1 MITVTGIHLPDL
13 LSLEDM
19 DILRSQVSPARKE
32 ASLKFVRQQDA
43 QRGLIG
49 ELLILYRLRTHYHLH
64 NDQIQLDKNKYGK
77 PYLRNHPHI
86 HFNVSHAGNWI
97 VCADGDVPVGI
108 DIEQVRPIDFGI
120 AERFYTQDEYQLLLN
135 APKDQQLQ
143 TFYELWTL
151 KESYIKFVGKG
162 LSLPL
167 DSFSILQDDLQNY
180 QVTSTKPIDTPS
192 FFRHIFIDS
201 HYKLAVCAAESLGP
215 LPLVMLDW
223 TELIP

>member
-19 DILRSQVSPARKE
+19 DVLRHNVSSARKE

-49 ELLILYRLRTHYHLH
+49 ELLILYRLRTQYQLQNH
-64 NDQIQLDKNKYGK
+64 QIQFEKNKYGK
-77 PYLRNHPHI
+77 PFLRNHPHI
-86 HFNVSHAGNWI
+86 HFNVSHAGDWI
-97 VCADGDVPVGI
+97 VCADGTVPVGI
-108 DIEQVRPIDFGI
+108 DIEQIRPIDFGI
-120 AERFYTQDEYQLLLN
+120 AERFYTEPEYQLLLN
-135 APKDQQLQ
+135 VPESEKLQ
-143 TFYELWTL
+143 TFYTLWTL

-167 DSFSILQDDLQNY
+167 DSFSILQNDKQEY
-180 QVTSTKPIDTPS
+180 QVTSAKPIHTVS
-192 FFRHIFIDS
+192 FFRHLPIDS
-201 HYKLAVCAAESLGP
+201 QYKLAICAGEPLGP
-215 LPLVMLDW
+215 LPLIMLDW